1 MARPNKRKQL
11 VKEMIKERERQRK
24 VRKVQECE
32 TTSIPEHRWE
42 SSEEEEDVTAPGLI
56 QGSVDSGSDESEDD
70 EVIVSE
76 GEELEQA
83 DESAFALLMASAM
96 EESRYM

>member
-1 MARPNKRKQL
+1 VFGTEADFEL
-11 VKEMIKERERQRK
+11 Y
-24 VRKVQECE
+24 C
-32 TTSIPEHRWE
+32 IPEHRWE

-70 EVIVSE
+70 EVMVS

-83 DESAFALLMASAM
+83 DKSAFALLIASVM
-96 EESRYM
+96 EESRYI